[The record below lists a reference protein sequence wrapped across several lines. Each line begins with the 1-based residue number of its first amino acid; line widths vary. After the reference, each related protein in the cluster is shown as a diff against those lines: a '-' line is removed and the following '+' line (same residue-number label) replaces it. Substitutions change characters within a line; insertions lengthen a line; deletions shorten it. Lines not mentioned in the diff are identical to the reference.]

1 MSSSLSWS
9 RAHFQAILRGTSI
22 AGPVHFEQANG
33 KRYTHWFDGDG
44 GILDIQLNGQGQ
56 AIASMKRLETPGFI
70 KEQQAGQV
78 LYPSYGTATTKA
90 LRKILRRQFKNVANT
105 NVISLND
112 QLYALVESSPPTM
125 VNKETLARAG
135 ENTFGG
141 VIKGGFSAHPHR
153 HADGKTVFNVG
164 MELGLRPNLHV
175 YAMRQ
180 SKQCQRLLTIS
191 NPHSAMLHDFAL
203 TQKHMVL
210 IQPPLHLDFKKVIE
224 SKGAV
229 SDGLVWDGTR
239 GTKITIIPLNA
250 PEKHQSWTVDPF
262 YQWHIGN
269 AWEEGHEMFIDMVKY
284 ADFSS
289 NKALGNLIHGDGNT
303 GELNGRLTRLR
314 FNPRTGVAS
323 PLFEA
328 SHSGEFPQ
336 TSASIWSK
344 KNRLMYLAEHSTEAV
359 SRAGLPD
366 TLSQYDLETGRR
378 NGIQLIPLS
387 YPSEPIAVPK
397 KNAKHPEE
405 SWILSVIYD
414 AQSQT
419 SRLAVFDSEAFSAGP
434 VATADFGR
442 PIPMTFHGHW
452 QAD

>member
-1 MSSSLSWS
+1 MAQVKEKLKASVWRPTSSSPIGRRQLLSLGAGLLCPLT
-9 RAHFQAILRGTSI
+9 AHANAAWFPSFTSLRRHCQTALLVKALPSDLEGH
-22 AGPVHFEQANG
+22 GRPVHFEQANG
-33 KRYTHWFDGDG
+33 KRYTDWFDWDG

-191 NPHSAMLHDFAL
+191 NPHSAMLHDFADSDY
-203 TQKHMVL
+203 MVQ
-210 IQPPLHLDFKKVIE
+210 IQPPLHLDFKR
-224 SKGAV
+224 SSSQKGP
-229 SDGLVWDGTR
+229 S
-239 GTKITIIPLNA
+239 P
-250 PEKHQSWTVDPF
+250 TV
-262 YQWHIGN
+262 
-269 AWEEGHEMFIDMVKY
+269 
-284 ADFSS
+284 
-289 NKALGNLIHGDGNT
+289 
-303 GELNGRLTRLR
+303 
-314 FNPRTGVAS
+314 
-323 PLFEA
+323 
-328 SHSGEFPQ
+328 
-336 TSASIWSK
+336 
-344 KNRLMYLAEHSTEAV
+344 
-359 SRAGLPD
+359 
-366 TLSQYDLETGRR
+366 
-378 NGIQLIPLS
+378 
-387 YPSEPIAVPK
+387 
-397 KNAKHPEE
+397 
-405 SWILSVIYD
+405 
-414 AQSQT
+414 
-419 SRLAVFDSEAFSAGP
+419 
-434 VATADFGR
+434 
-442 PIPMTFHGHW
+442 
-452 QAD
+452 